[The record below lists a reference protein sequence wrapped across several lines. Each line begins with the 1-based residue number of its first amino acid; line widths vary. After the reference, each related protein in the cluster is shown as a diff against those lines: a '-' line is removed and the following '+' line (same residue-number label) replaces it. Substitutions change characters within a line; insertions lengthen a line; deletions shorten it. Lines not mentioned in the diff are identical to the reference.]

1 MCMYLAYKCS
11 VVTFIYSFVSWSVCN
26 ISIFPKGCAMSG
38 LIADAK
44 TLIDKARVETQVQI
58 RCATIACYSVFI
70 LYKSNLLM
78 CPRSES
84 LVHLQRDND
93 GGKCDPG
100 CVQPGAAVWGGGR
113 RSWCHGQ
120 SLTSTTNTSHPT
132 TTTSSST
139 CFLYFSFI
147 YSAMLLSIESTIW
160 SCTSVRWSWRE
171 RPPVV
176 SKGLMI

>member
-1 MCMYLAYKCS
+1 
-11 VVTFIYSFVSWSVCN
+11 
-26 ISIFPKGCAMSG
+26 MSG

-58 RCATIACYSVFI
+58 WCATIACYSVFI

-120 SLTSTTNTSHPT
+120 SLTSKTNTSHPT
-132 TTTSSST
+132 TTTSL
-139 CFLYFSFI
+139 FLLIFMLNLFSFFD
-147 YSAMLLSIESTIW
+147 LLCHAAECRVDHLELHFCSVELTRKAP
-160 SCTSVRWSWRE
+160 SC
-171 RPPVV
+171 
-176 SKGLMI
+176 K